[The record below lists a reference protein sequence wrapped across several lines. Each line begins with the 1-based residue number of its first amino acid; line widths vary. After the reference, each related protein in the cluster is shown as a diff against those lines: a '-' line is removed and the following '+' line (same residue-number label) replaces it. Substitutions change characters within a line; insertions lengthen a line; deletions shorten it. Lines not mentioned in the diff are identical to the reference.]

1 MNVLELSGV
10 TKRFGGRTVLSELT
24 FSVPEGCIFGFI
36 GENGAGKTTTMKII
50 TGLLA
55 SDAGEVR
62 ICGEKAA
69 YGQTRTNR
77 FVGYLPDVPEFY
89 GYLTPREYLSLV
101 GGLAGVDAHTLR
113 HRAEELLS
121 LVGLSADANRRI
133 GGFSRGM
140 KQRLGIAQ
148 ALIHRPKLLI
158 CDEPTSALDPAGRRD
173 IIEILRAI
181 KNETTVLFSTHI
193 LPDIERVCD
202 QIALLHKGKLA
213 LSGRLEE
220 IRAMHAKSGFVVE
233 FSEESEASAFLGAYP
248 GAEADSPVRLVYPTA
263 SREEM
268 AKALSLLGKM
278 NLCPLKIE
286 QREPTLESLFMEAST
301 EKDSYSD
308 HSNMEA
314 SAE

>member
-1 MNVLELSGV
+1 MNVLELTSLE
-10 TKRFGGRTVLSELT
+10 KRFGGRTVLSNLSLT
-24 FSVPEGCIFGFI
+24 VPEGSIFGFI

-55 SDAGEVR
+55 SDGGEVR
-62 ICGEKAA
+62 ICGEKAI

-101 GGLAGVDAHTLR
+101 GGLAGVEAHASR
-113 HRAEELLS
+113 PRAEELLL

-133 GGFSRGM
+133 SGFSRGM

-148 ALIHRPKLLI
+148 ALVHRPKLLI
-158 CDEPTSALDPAGRRD
+158 CDEPTSALDPAGRKD
-173 IIEILRAI
+173 IIDILRAI
-181 KNETTVLFSTHI
+181 RSETTVLFSTHI

-202 QIALLHKGKLA
+202 QIGLLHNGKLA
-213 LSGRLEE
+213 LCGRLEE

-233 FSEESEASAFLGAYP
+233 FSEQAEANAFLSAYSGGEFDTP
-248 GAEADSPVRLVYPTA
+248 ARLVYPRAT
-263 SREEM
+263 REDM
-268 AKALSLLGKM
+268 VNALSVLGGM

-286 QREPTLESLFMEAST
+286 QREPSLESLFMEVAT
-301 EKDSYSD
+301 E
-308 HSNMEA
+308 
-314 SAE
+314 